1 MSDNAAGEYGGGRTT
16 PAKKGRPGKSSG
28 RPKRAARLLDP
39 ASILEE
45 IDNEEI
51 VVVDN
56 GKRKRMTK
64 AEVEIRQLFAN
75 ATKGDLK
82 SARLIL
88 NLATD
93 SLVPASPAIEKDGP
107 KGQQYGCRG
116 PISFAKLRTN
126 RLWLSV
132 AAEKSR

>member
-1 MSDNAAGEYGGGRTT
+1 MSDNAAGEYGGA
-16 PAKKGRPGKSSG
+16 PPIKKARPGKSSP

-51 VVVDN
+51 VIVEN
-56 GKRKRMTK
+56 GKRTRMTK
-64 AEVEIRQLFAN
+64 AEAEIRQLFAT
-75 ATKGDLK
+75 ATKPDLK

-93 SLVPASPAIEKDGP
+93 SLVQETQVPRDYDFIGVTEAKRRFG
-107 KGQQYGCRG
+107 RNW
-116 PISFAKLRTN
+116 KLRIEELN
-126 RLWLSV
+126 
-132 AAEKSR
+132 ASRGYLR